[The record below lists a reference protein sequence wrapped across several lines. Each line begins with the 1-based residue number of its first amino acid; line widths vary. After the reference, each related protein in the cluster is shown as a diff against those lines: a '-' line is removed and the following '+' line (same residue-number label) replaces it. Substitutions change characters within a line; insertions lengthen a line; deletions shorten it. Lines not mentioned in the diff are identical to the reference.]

1 MTPPRPRY
9 DSIPFEE
16 PVFSRLMPDG
26 TPNPRVPQIW
36 VSDGSGRR
44 LQLNSHELSAG
55 CSLLPVQNAYMSLQ
69 RGRVAGKQSVYK
81 SELLALVT
89 AAENASLT
97 SRVYCLL
104 DNQSVVLGSRKP
116 PTSLRARCKRSARGL
131 WNRFFAAIEK
141 RNPAYPL
148 EAIWIRGHTKN
159 TTFVHQLH
167 NACDKMAG
175 EATELPLPITQ
186 RFPLHE
192 ENALIYDHHNHIVE
206 DNIRAAI
213 PAVVR
218 SQISHAYNPS
228 QKHRCPPPPCSPV
241 PLTPLDR
248 ADPPSVRGPTS

>member
-1 MTPPRPRY
+1 MIRRPPR
-9 DSIPFEE
+9 STQ
-16 PVFSRLMPDG
+16 SRSSAA
-26 TPNPRVPQIW
+26 
-36 VSDGSGRR
+36 SDVYKR
-44 LQLNSHELSAG
+44 Q
-55 CSLLPVQNAYMSLQ
+55 AYKSLQ
-69 RGRVAGKQSVYK
+69 RGRVAGKQTVYK

-89 AAENASLT
+89 AAENASPT
-97 SRVYCLL
+97 ARVYCLL

-116 PTSLRARCKRSARGL
+116 SITLRARCKRSARGL

-148 EAIWIRGHTKN
+148 EAIWIRGHTNN

-192 ENALIYDHHNHIVE
+192 ENALVYDHHNHIVE

-213 PAVVR
+213 PARWLEVKLDSLITKAR
-218 SQISHAYNPS
+218 NKGS
-228 QKHRCPPPPCSPV
+228 PPPSLPV
-241 PLTPLDR
+241 
-248 ADPPSVRGPTS
+248 S